1 MLSLQ
6 LPSKGNKNKQRD
18 EDYHAKKS
26 YCCKRN
32 EGVNEWAPSCNGML
46 SAAHRKKW
54 LLNNQILFE
63 KEKEDLSKT

>member
-1 MLSLQ
+1 M
-6 LPSKGNKNKQRD
+6 NK
-18 EDYHAKKS
+18 
-26 YCCKRN
+26 
-32 EGVNEWAPSCNGML
+32 WAPSCNGML